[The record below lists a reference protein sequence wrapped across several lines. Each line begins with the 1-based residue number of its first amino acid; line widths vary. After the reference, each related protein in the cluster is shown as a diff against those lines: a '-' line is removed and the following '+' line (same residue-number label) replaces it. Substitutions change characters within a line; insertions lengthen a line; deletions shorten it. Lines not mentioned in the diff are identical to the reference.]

1 MSDEQIV
8 LPKKKISATSKSP
21 KRMLIF
27 SKPKTGKTSLLAEL
41 PNSLLLDLEDGSDF
55 LDAVKIK
62 IDSVDRL
69 KEVGEAI
76 KKEGKPYKYI
86 IVDTVT
92 RLEDLSVSLALKIY
106 KATPMGSKYDGTDV
120 RTLPNGA
127 GYSYLREAFFKL
139 TDYIETLADRTI
151 YLGHL
156 KSKFIEKNGK
166 EVQAVEVDLTGK
178 IKSML
183 SANVDAI
190 GLLYRSKHNENI
202 LSFKT
207 NDDVICGARPEHLKN
222 QEIVVSE
229 VNEKNKFITHWDKIY
244 ID

>member
-1 MSDEQIV
+1 MSEEQVI

-41 PNSLLLDLEDGSDF
+41 PDSLLLDLEDGSDF

-62 IDSVDRL
+62 IDSFERL
-69 KEVGEAI
+69 REVGEEI
-76 KKEGKPYKYI
+76 KKQGKPYKYM

-92 RLEDLSVSLALKIY
+92 RLEDIALPLALKLY
-106 KATPMGSKYDGTDV
+106 KSTPIGKNYDGTDV

-127 GYSYLREAFFKL
+127 GYGYLREAFFKL
-139 TDYIETLADRTI
+139 TDYIETLAERTI

-156 KSKFIEKNGK
+156 KAKFIEKNGK

-190 GLLYRSKHNENI
+190 GLLFRSKHNENI

-207 NDDVICGARPEHLKN
+207 NDDVICGARPGHLKN
-222 QEIVVSE
+222 QEIIISE
-229 VNEKNKFITHWDKIY
+229 VNDKGKFVTHWDKVFV
-244 ID
+244 D